1 MSAETQLS
9 PRDALEMFREGHAD
23 LNSIEAILA
32 IPEEEFVE
40 QYATSFDG
48 DRRKARRAY
57 REAQRIQERTALLWA
72 NVKDAVASPSIKEAL
87 FNNIPKSFVDHLRSI
102 PDYDRLF
109 GNLDFIECD
118 HARSIFGPAAYFVDL
133 LRFIEQH
140 ITNNE
145 NNKIPQGHGLEVRQ
159 PRLFRIPLDR
169 ENTYDLIY

>member
-1 MSAETQLS
+1 
-9 PRDALEMFREGHAD
+9 MFREGHAD

-102 PDYDRLF
+102 PRL
-109 GNLDFIECD
+109 
-118 HARSIFGPAAYFVDL
+118 RS
-133 LRFIEQH
+133 
-140 ITNNE
+140 
-145 NNKIPQGHGLEVRQ
+145 
-159 PRLFRIPLDR
+159 
-169 ENTYDLIY
+169 LIR